1 MDKRLFKPGGLNFH
15 TISLFI
21 IPVIISIKKE
31 YYDISRGCLLI
42 IISGLMY
49 HYTYIKAFE
58 ILDKIMIL
66 FCFIYYY
73 TLGYTYT
80 YYYLISIMCMLT
92 SITIYNTLSYSK
104 YGIVFHSLI
113 HLISSTSI
121 CLLIY
126 GCSENNEC
134 KSLKN
139 ITFINKIS
147 Y

>member
-1 MDKRLFKPGGLNFH
+1 MDKRLFKPGGLNYH
-15 TISLFI
+15 TVFFFL
-21 IPVIISIKKE
+21 IPVIIGIKKE

-42 IISGLMY
+42 MISGSMY
-49 HYTYIKAFE
+49 HYTYLKEFE

-66 FCFIYYY
+66 FCFIYYF

-80 YYYLISIMCMLT
+80 YYYLISIMSMLI
-92 SITIYNTLSYSK
+92 SITIYKILSYSK
-104 YGIVFHSLI
+104 YGILFHSLI

-121 CLLIY
+121 SLLIF
-126 GCSENNEC
+126 GCLENNEC

-139 ITFINKIS
+139 ITF